1 MKDQKEVIKATAEL
15 RESKKPAPEP
25 AKPTQE
31 ELLTNILEELK
42 KQNSK

>member
-1 MKDQKEVIKATAEL
+1 MKDPKEVIKATAEL